1 MILRE
6 KICVERNPKY
16 PWKDLNLA
24 KLHHFG
30 AKNVAFEKCMDPK
43 RVRTFLEVGYYKNTC
58 NLETN
63 RHPHKWET

>member
-1 MILRE
+1 ML
-6 KICVERNPKY
+6 KINPKY

-24 KLHHFG
+24 KLHYFG

-43 RVRTFLEVGYYKNTC
+43 RVHTFLEVGYYNNTC

-63 RHPHKWET
+63 

>member
-1 MILRE
+1 VLKEIPSVPGR
-6 KICVERNPKY
+6 I
-16 PWKDLNLA
+16 WNLA

-63 RHPHKWET
+63 RHPHNWET